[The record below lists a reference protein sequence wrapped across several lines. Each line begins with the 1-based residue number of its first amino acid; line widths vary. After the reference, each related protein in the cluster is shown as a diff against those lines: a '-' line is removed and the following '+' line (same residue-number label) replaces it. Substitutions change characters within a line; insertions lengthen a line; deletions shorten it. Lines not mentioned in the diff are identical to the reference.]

1 MVPVVRAQ
9 HGRVTEIMLDNCVA
23 TPSTA
28 HTHTLSVVCTTMASK
43 PSLAG
48 SVNHRNHGVMMDAP
62 YTQLLRSTDDYAYNT
77 QPERIDLTRSLPN
90 VVQASSTH
98 LGRVSTMPAQRTAG
112 ASNNGEHADHGRR
125 TNGIG
130 WLGKPQ
136 KKDRAQTTHEQ
147 HISSQHS
154 ILSADRIE
162 WRRLC
167 VAHAHTHLHACTCT
181 PTNAHAHTHTTNTYG
196 SHTQFYLTG

>member
-1 MVPVVRAQ
+1 MFAFSAVRRTKDYRILITFGEDNVAVIWLLQYLYTYVVIVVPVVRAQ

-136 KKDRAQTTHEQ
+136 KRQSTNDTRTAHQQPTQ
-147 HISSQHS
+147 HPF
-154 ILSADRIE
+154 
-162 WRRLC
+162 C
-167 VAHAHTHLHACTCT
+167 
-181 PTNAHAHTHTTNTYG
+181 G
-196 SHTQFYLTG
+196 SD